1 MSVANLKKDGDS
13 IWRGS
18 AMQDGKS
25 VQVAIDSDK
34 ILTVHSVRAT
44 KVLLDMIE
52 KHLPAA
58 RGRVVLHWSTGTVSE
73 IRGLEMQRRC
83 HCQSIGAGS
92 GALPGQS
99 VRLPRPAAQHALD
112 FGRLAPVLRLCVG
125 RWVDAAA
132 LIALA
137 SYLEVVRPPPTAP
150 MVLENGHSDFLTV
163 MPMASR
169 SAIAASWTVD
179 R

>member
-1 MSVANLKKDGDS
+1 MLAKFLDVRCCDLGDS
-13 IWRGS
+13 RRRLEE
-18 AMQDGKS
+18 AQDLGDIEL
-25 VQVAIDSDK
+25 V
-34 ILTVHSVRAT
+34 VR
-44 KVLLDMIE
+44 D
-52 KHLPAA
+52 
-58 RGRVVLHWSTGTVSE
+58 VVG
-73 IRGLEMQRRC
+73 IRPDLALQMQRRC

-99 VRLPRPAAQHALD
+99 VRLPRPTAQHALD

-125 RWVDAAA
+125 CWVDAAA
-132 LIALA
+132 LIAVA
-137 SYLEVVRPPPTAP
+137 SYREVVRPPPTAP

>member
-1 MSVANLKKDGDS
+1 MSVANLKKDDDS

-58 RGRVVLHWSTGTVSE
+58 RGRVVLHWSTGTASE
-73 IRGLEMQRRC
+73 IRRAVDLGCYFSVNSEMLANERRATTNRAFPLNRVFAETDDPFTRT
-83 HCQSIGAGS
+83 GA
-92 GALPGQS
+92 
-99 VRLPRPAAQHALD
+99 RPAEPGDLWRAVEGLAALHGLD
-112 FGRLAPVLRLCVG
+112 PTDMG
-125 RWVDAAA
+125 RWIGGNLKTLLGDA
-132 LIALA
+132 
-137 SYLEVVRPPPTAP
+137 
-150 MVLENGHSDFLTV
+150 
-163 MPMASR
+163 
-169 SAIAASWTVD
+169 
-179 R
+179 